1 MLLNVTKA
9 ALALLLALLLTSV
22 SSSAVLAQQSAT
34 AIAAEA
40 SADKE
45 PVASEKPKSS
55 EQALVDAEPL
65 AKTEPLAIKEPSA
78 IKETLA
84 ETQPS
89 AEIKPL
95 SSSDKP
101 TTPAALTAK
110 PTQPGSSGLSLGKMA
125 ISLAIVV
132 LIVLALGW
140 TFKKLTLRLP
150 GSRHIKIISTLSLGP
165 KEKLLVIEMQGKQ
178 RVLGVTSNNINLLF
192 ELENPLPEEKLAS
205 DFHTQLQS
213 FLKK

>member
-34 AIAAEA
+34 AVAAEA
-40 SADKE
+40 SAKKE

-65 AKTEPLAIKEPSA
+65 AIKEP
-78 IKETLA
+78 LA
-84 ETQPS
+84 ETQSS
-89 AEIKPL
+89 AEIKPI